1 MYKMEIWLD
10 TADFGLIETAKQMGI
25 LHGVTT
31 NPSIVAK
38 SKLAIE
44 DLLEKILEIQSGPV
58 TAQVTAKDS
67 AKMIEQG
74 IALHQFSNRI
84 VVKVPVTTEGL
95 KAIYSLGQNKI
106 PVMATAVFDSGQV
119 LLAAKA
125 GAAYIAPYFSSICEA
140 DPSGVNEFNSML
152 KLLRYY
158 RLPAKLLAA
167 SLKTADQVKECI
179 ELGADAVTLNGEV
192 FSAFIDNHE
201 ETMERLQK
209 FEKDWKAAKAS
220 KKIFL

>member
-1 MYKMEIWLD
+1 MEIWLD

-44 DLLEKILEIQSGPV
+44 DLLEKILAMQSGPV
-58 TAQVTAKDS
+58 TAQVTAADS

-74 IALHQFSNRI
+74 LALSQFSDRI

-95 KAIYSLGQNKI
+95 KAIYALSQKKI
-106 PVMATAVFDSGQV
+106 PLMATAVFEPTQV

-140 DPSGVNEFNSML
+140 DPSGVTEFSSML
-152 KLLRYY
+152 KLLRHYH
-158 RLPAKLLAA
+158 LPAKLLAA
-167 SLKTADQVKECI
+167 SLKTPEHVRECI
-179 ELGADAVTLNGEV
+179 ELGADAVTINGEV
-192 FSAFIDNHE
+192 FSAFIENRQ

-209 FEKDWKAAKAS
+209 FEKDWKGAKAS
-220 KKIFL
+220 KKIPL